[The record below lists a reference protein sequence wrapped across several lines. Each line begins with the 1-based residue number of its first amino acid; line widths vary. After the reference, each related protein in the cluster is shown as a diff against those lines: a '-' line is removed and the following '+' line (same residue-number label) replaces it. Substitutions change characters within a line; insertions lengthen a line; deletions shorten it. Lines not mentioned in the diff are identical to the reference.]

1 MRLPSVK
8 QAFALHF
15 LVSLLVFLVLL
26 YLMMRVWFPGELF
39 FIDGGWQGMK
49 IIAPIDLV
57 LGPALT
63 LILYRPWKKSLKF
76 DMSVIAAIQIA
87 ALSYGVYSA
96 YNQRTAA
103 IVFAENRFETLSLNE
118 FRAAQK
124 DLNEHNLPAVPTSK
138 FGKMPIVVYA
148 EPYDYGK
155 YLEDILN
162 GKPELRERSDLYI
175 SIEKKMSDIAQF
187 AVDNQTENETV
198 EIPASSR
205 SAKSAEVPKRFNL
218 KARYD
223 IAMITVEGQRFKI
236 ERVGH

>member
-15 LVSLLVFLVLL
+15 FISLLVFLVLL
-26 YLMMRVWFPGELF
+26 ALMMWVWFPGKLF

-49 IIAPIDLV
+49 IIAPVDLV

-63 LILYRPWKKSLKF
+63 LLLYRPWKKSLKF

-118 FRAAQK
+118 FRAAQ
-124 DLNEHNLPAVPTSK
+124 DELEAQNLPVVPLSK
-138 FGKMPIVVYA
+138 FGKMPVLVHA
-148 EPYDYGK
+148 PGYDYGK

-162 GKPELRERSDLYI
+162 GKPELRERSDLYQPI
-175 SIEKKMSDIAQF
+175 RESLDLIAEF
-187 AVDNQTENETV
+187 AVNERGEPI
-198 EIPASSR
+198 EIPASSTPTD
-205 SAKSAEVPKRFNL
+205 APATPMKFNL

-223 IAMITVEGQRFKI
+223 SAVITVYEKGFKI
-236 ERVGH
+236 EQVGH